1 MINTKIYILT
11 SNASMG
17 EKIMLMLILKK
28 GWGNPCLINLNLAG
42 QKNVKLEYKYI
53 FKFTTSEL

>member
-1 MINTKIYILT
+1 
-11 SNASMG
+11 
-17 EKIMLMLILKK
+17 MLMLILKK